1 MIFEYIYL
9 YGYVYIYIYL
19 NLAGFIACGCCEGMP
34 GGQIIKDMFCYIQNG
49 NINIKYG
56 TV

>member
-1 MIFEYIYL
+1 MDM
-9 YGYVYIYIYL
+9 YIYIYL